1 LQDRRLE
8 ETLERELQ
16 NGFHNEADTD
26 WALPA
31 NVAWVTEKVA
41 AQASHPALSIPLVIA
56 GEITASDE
64 MADAE
69 DPSCPGIVN
78 YRYALAS
85 ADQVQQAL
93 ACAAADPSGWR
104 SLSVEHRSLALRK
117 VAVHLAK
124 HRGDS
129 IAVMLR
135 DTGKAVSEGDAEF
148 SEAIDFANYYTHRI
162 SDAAFLDGTEA
173 TPLGTVVITPPW
185 NFPFAI
191 PCGGVLAALAAG
203 NTVIFK
209 PAPEAVWTGY
219 HMCQLLWDAG
229 IPRTALQ
236 FLVCPDNEIG
246 TSLLTDDRVHAVI
259 LTGAYAT
266 AKLFHSWKPTMNLF
280 AETSGKNSLIITNAC
295 DPDQAV
301 KDLVRSAFGHAG
313 QKCSAASLAI
323 ITAERYDDPAFL
335 RQLRDAAASLTVGSA
350 WELDSIVTPVVRAPG
365 PELLR
370 GLTTLD
376 EGETWLLEPK
386 MIDGNPC
393 LWSPGIKLGIRP
405 GSWYHQTECFGPVL
419 GLMRAPDFKTAMQ
432 WQNDSMFGLT
442 AGLHSL
448 DPKEIRA
455 WQGTVEAGNVYL
467 NRSITGAI
475 VQRQPFGGW
484 KSSCIG
490 AGAKAG
496 GPNYVAQFSH
506 WQETALPQQRAVIG
520 EELRSFA
527 QTHAADD
534 AWLMAAM
541 ESDAYWWSH
550 EFGIAHDPT
559 ALICEK
565 NLFRYRAMPH
575 AIIRASDGQSFAHTL
590 RMVAAAERAGVKK
603 ISVSSSTLLPR
614 IASEHVMVLNQSDE
628 EFLQR
633 LRKQPPHGV
642 LRAVGASAEMH
653 RIAHEQRLRIVAR
666 PVLALGRIEM
676 LPFLREQSLSA
687 TAHRYGNLVPIDDML
702 R

>member
-1 LQDRRLE
+1 
-8 ETLERELQ
+8 
-16 NGFHNEADTD
+16 
-26 WALPA
+26 
-31 NVAWVTEKVA
+31 
-41 AQASHPALSIPLVIA
+41 
-56 GEITASDE
+56 
-64 MADAE
+64 
-69 DPSCPGIVN
+69 
-78 YRYALAS
+78 
-85 ADQVQQAL
+85 
-93 ACAAADPSGWR
+93 
-104 SLSVEHRSLALRK
+104 
-117 VAVHLAK
+117 
-124 HRGDS
+124 
-129 IAVMLR
+129 
-135 DTGKAVSEGDAEF
+135 
-148 SEAIDFANYYTHRI
+148 
-162 SDAAFLDGTEA
+162 
-173 TPLGTVVITPPW
+173 
-185 NFPFAI
+185 
-191 PCGGVLAALAAG
+191 
-203 NTVIFK
+203 
-209 PAPEAVWTGY
+209 
-219 HMCQLLWDAG
+219 
-229 IPRTALQ
+229 
-236 FLVCPDNEIG
+236 
-246 TSLLTDDRVHAVI
+246 
-259 LTGAYAT
+259 
-266 AKLFHSWKPTMNLF
+266 
-280 AETSGKNSLIITNAC
+280 
-295 DPDQAV
+295 
-301 KDLVRSAFGHAG
+301 
-313 QKCSAASLAI
+313 
-323 ITAERYDDPAFL
+323 
-335 RQLRDAAASLTVGSA
+335 
-350 WELDSIVTPVVRAPG
+350 
-365 PELLR
+365 
-370 GLTTLD
+370 
-376 EGETWLLEPK
+376 
-386 MIDGNPC
+386 
-393 LWSPGIKLGIRP
+393 
-405 GSWYHQTECFGPVL
+405 
-419 GLMRAPDFKTAMQ
+419 
-432 WQNDSMFGLT
+432 MFGLT

-448 DPKEIRA
+448 DPKEIRT
-455 WQGTVEAGNVYL
+455 WQATVEAGNVYL

-506 WQETALPQQRAVIG
+506 WQETALPHQRAMIS

-575 AIIRASDGQSFAHTL
+575 AIIRASEDQSFAHTL